1 MKRRDVNQVAFDTLQ
16 QAIGAMPK
24 ETAEQRKAEARE
36 LGKRG
41 GLKGGRARKKALSPA
56 KRAEIARKAAAT
68 RWGAKKEPTAKVG
81 S

>member
-24 ETAEQRKAEARE
+24 AKPGENAEAAE
-36 LGKRG
+36 LGRKG
-41 GLKGGRARKKALSPA
+41 GLKGGKARKNSLTPA
-56 KRAEIARKAAAT
+56 RRAEIAKKASVA
-68 RWGAKKEPTAKVG
+68 RWKKP